1 MKEYIKPIAEVVE
14 FEPKDNIMALELPA
28 LSEGGVEIWE

>member
-14 FEPKDNIMALELPA
+14 FEPKDNIMTIN
-28 LSEGGVEIWE
+28 LSVVGDDVVEIW